1 MSEETLR
8 DLFDRVLETPGP
20 PGLEREQLVARAR
33 RALVRRRVVRSAGAG
48 VACVAV
54 VALAFGAVSAHRG
67 DAIGVASP
75 APATSTPTATAA
87 PVTPSPLASMSPDVG
102 AQRML
107 DALRTLVPAEFS
119 LPDGQEYTDS
129 TGQQYSMFSSQ
140 VVPDGASIM
149 LDAGTEV
156 FRDGKQASLMVTI
169 AVGTAPADL
178 CTAGI
183 RHQGVE
189 AGCHVLTAA
198 NGAPIRVAWRDIA
211 GIGRTWYATR
221 FYGQRSVTVAQAP
234 GGIRPGLGNYGAIF
248 TESELVEVAANPV
261 LEPLRY
267 GLSD

>member
-8 DLFDRVLETPGP
+8 DLFDRVLEMPGP
-20 PGLEREQLVARAR
+20 PGVDREQMLTRAR

-54 VALAFGAVSAHRG
+54 VALAFGEVSAHRG
-67 DAIGVASP
+67 AAIGVASP

-87 PVTPSPLASMSPDVG
+87 PVTPSPLDMAPDVG
-102 AQRML
+102 AQHML
-107 DALRTLVPAEFS
+107 AALRTLVPAEFS
-119 LPDGQEYTDS
+119 VPDGQEYTDS
-129 TGQQYSMFSSQ
+129 AGQQYSMFSSQ

-211 GIGRTWYATR
+211 GVGRTWYATR
-221 FYGQRSVTVAQAP
+221 FYGQRTVTVAQAP
-234 GGIRPGLGNYGAIF
+234 GGIRPGFGSYGAIF

-261 LEPLRY
+261 LEPSRF
-267 GLSD
+267 GLSN